1 MSVVTKIPASIS
13 RFTAAPIDVPVKRRV
28 AAYARVST
36 DSEEQ
41 LTSYTAQ
48 VSYYT
53 DYIKGRDDWE
63 FVKVYTDE
71 GISGCSTA
79 KRESFRQMISD
90 ALAGRIDLIIT
101 KSVSR
106 FARNTVD
113 SLTTIREL
121 KEHNVECY
129 FEKESIWTFDGR
141 GELLL
146 TIMSSLAQ
154 EESRSISENVTWG
167 HRKRMAD
174 GKVSVPFGRFLGY
187 DRGADGKLVINEN
200 EAVIVREIYRLFLA
214 GLTFH
219 SIAKYLTE
227 KGIKTPAGKDKWHG
241 STVKSILTNEK
252 YKGDALLQ
260 KSYTAD
266 YLTKKIKR
274 NQGQIPMYYVEGSH
288 EGIVTPEVY
297 DAVQQEIERRQKST
311 SRYSGVDILASKLIC
326 GECGCFY
333 SPKVWHSTDRYRR
346 VIYQCGHKYKD
357 GKRCST
363 PHFSADEIKLIFIQ
377 AVNDLIE
384 NKNELIANLEE
395 GITLVS
401 DCTALEAERD
411 HMKEETAL
419 LAEMVENCI
428 RENARVA
435 QNQTEYQ
442 TRYNSLVERYD
453 KAKAQYE
460 ELEQQIEANR
470 TRVQMMTT
478 FVDSIRDQ
486 PPLTEFDEA
495 LWGSLLQSITVFSKD
510 NVKVEFKN

>member
-1 MSVVTKIPASIS
+1 
-13 RFTAAPIDVPVKRRV
+13 
-28 AAYARVST
+28 
-36 DSEEQ
+36 
-41 LTSYTAQ
+41 
-48 VSYYT
+48 
-53 DYIKGRDDWE
+53 
-63 FVKVYTDE
+63 
-71 GISGCSTA
+71 
-79 KRESFRQMISD
+79 MITD
-90 ALAGRIDLIIT
+90 ALSGRIDLIIT

-121 KEHNVECY
+121 KKHNVECY

-174 GKVSVPFGRFLGY
+174 GKVSVPFGHFLGY

-200 EAVIVREIYRLFLA
+200 EAAIVREIYRLFLA

-219 SIAKYLTE
+219 SIAKHLTE

-274 NQGQIPMYYVEGSH
+274 NHGEIPMYYVEGSH
-288 EGIVTPEVY
+288 EGIVTPEIY
-297 DAVQQEIERRQKST
+297 DAVQQELERRQKSN

-346 VIYQCGHKYKD
+346 VVYQCGHKYKG

-363 PHFSADEIKLIFIQ
+363 PHFSANEIKLIFIQ
-377 AVNDLIE
+377 AVNDLID
-384 NKNELIANLEE
+384 NKNELISNLEE
-395 GITLVS
+395 GIELVS

-411 HMKEETAL
+411 RMKEETAL

-442 TRYNSLVERYD
+442 TRYNSLVDRYD

-470 TRVQMMTT
+470 TRAQTMTA

-486 PPLTEFDEA
+486 PPLTEFDET